1 MTKLN
6 SIKII
11 NIVIW
16 SLGILAILAMGIF
29 LIPKEAQAGVNYVA
43 DSTVNVTNN
52 FTSSPSSN
60 QNTLTYN
67 PTYYQSPAPIY
78 SYNTNYIPAQTYTPT
93 QTITSVSYTDT
104 PTIYSKTSVA
114 KATTANKTTTV
125 AKADTTITTK
135 DSYNGLAA
143 NAVFGENGFLPSGL
157 LQWILLAIIILIVI
171 ILARRVFG
179 RKDKYH
185 QAPLKHA

>member
-6 SIKII
+6 SIKTI

-16 SLGILAILAMGIF
+16 SLGILAILAMSIF
-29 LIPKEAQAGVNYVA
+29 LVPKEAQAAVNYVG
-43 DSTVNVTNN
+43 DSSVNVTNN

-67 PTYYQSPAPIY
+67 PTYYQSSAPIY
-78 SYNTNYIPAQTYTPT
+78 SYNTNYIPAQTYTPA
-93 QTITSVSYTDT
+93 QTTTVSYVDT

-114 KATTANKTTTV
+114 KANTANKMATV
-125 AKADTTITTK
+125 AKADTTITK
-135 DSYNGLAA
+135 DLYNGLAA

-157 LQWILLAIIILIVI
+157 LQWILFAIIILIAI